1 MVFYNTKLP
10 YDLCCFS
17 YYPLAV
23 IGMFLTYILCYKIL
37 LITPVCYMKYIKQI
51 STNSYGLYLYS
62 DPINYVIIYIITVY
76 SLSDLFVFNSFTFF
90 IYIVRLLTTMVG
102 AYIVIY
108 IIEKCKLFK
117 KNRCK
122 LTD

>member
-1 MVFYNTKLP
+1 
-10 YDLCCFS
+10 
-17 YYPLAV
+17 
-23 IGMFLTYILCYKIL
+23 
-37 LITPVCYMKYIKQI
+37 MKYIKQI